1 MLKNNKF
8 SIIVALVILY
18 LSLSGSETFD
28 QVPFLNIPHLD
39 KLMHFMMY
47 FFFMSVLIF
56 ENRKTI
62 KSTSHL
68 FLLALIPLLYGIT
81 MEVLQMSV
89 TENRSAEF
97 LDFVS
102 NTAGIF
108 ASVLLWLVIKNV
120 IKESVR

>member
-18 LSLSGSETFD
+18 LSLSSSETFD